1 MTPTRT
7 RRSALP
13 APAALLM
20 TLAAVPLLLTGCFPS
35 EEKPVETVYVTVP
48 AKPAPTTVQ
57 PVTPTVAPEPPAPPA
72 AEPAPP
78 VPNDPAPVYE
88 PGPAYDNGPV
98 PGANGP
104 TDVDGNGVPS
114 IYTVVSGDSFFDI
127 AQRFDLPQQQLLR
140 MNPQIHDFGE
150 TVYIGDKINL
160 DWQRVGL
167 G

>member
-1 MTPTRT
+1 MSRRGAARSVRPLVASVVVLPLLAGCAAPGEPPAETVMVTVTAPPPKPTPTPVVT
-7 RRSALP
+7 TPPPVAEPEP
-13 APAALLM
+13 APA
-20 TLAAVPLLLTGCFPS
+20 
-35 EEKPVETVYVTVP
+35 P
-48 AKPAPTTVQ
+48 A
-57 PVTPTVAPEPPAPPA
+57 
-72 AEPAPP
+72 P
-78 VPNDPAPVYE
+78 VPNAPAPVYE

-104 TDVDGNGVPS
+104 AETDGNGMPAM
-114 IYTVVSGDSFFDI
+114 YTVVEGDSFFDI

-150 TVYIGDKINL
+150 TVYIGDRINL